1 MKWTYRSKTAHE
13 VTSNAQRTYSVA
25 LQQSQTDS
33 GYTDKFSSE
42 PRGGAIPGRTSGT
55 DGVNPPPCSG
65 ARSCCLRAS
74 RTGPAASFCMI
85 GAVVDALEKA

>member
-1 MKWTYRSKTAHE
+1 MKWTYQSKTAHE

-25 LQQSQTDS
+25 LQQSQMNRA
-33 GYTDKFSSE
+33 YTDKFSSD

-55 DGVNPPPCSG
+55 DAAVAPACVG
-65 ARSCCLRAS
+65 ARSCCPRAR
-74 RTGPAASFCMI
+74 RTSPAAPFCVI